1 MSDLF
6 KADDIA
12 ESLFNKPYHVIDVLP
27 ERVPEE
33 RAGSYF
39 RFENYCLSR
48 LQIIYGQ
55 FSDVLIK
62 LCCYFDI
69 LIFTEGKWEAN
80 PDFQRIE
87 DVLLSSGFVN
97 ILLPSVPA
105 LISLNKGDLYM
116 TVYNA
121 SGDLLSVLR
130 DLCRAEGL
138 FIRNS

>member
-48 LQIIYGQ
+48 LQIIYGK

-69 LIFTEGKWEAN
+69 LIYTEDKWEAN
-80 PDFQRIE
+80 PDF
-87 DVLLSSGFVN
+87 STF
-97 ILLPSVPA
+97 
-105 LISLNKGDLYM
+105 
-116 TVYNA
+116 
-121 SGDLLSVLR
+121 LR
-130 DLCRAEGL
+130 R
-138 FIRNS
+138 FT